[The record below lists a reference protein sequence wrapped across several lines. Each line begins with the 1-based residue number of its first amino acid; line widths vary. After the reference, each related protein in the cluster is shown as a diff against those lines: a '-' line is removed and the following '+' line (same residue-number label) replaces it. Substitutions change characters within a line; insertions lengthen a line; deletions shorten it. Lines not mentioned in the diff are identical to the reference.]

1 MKTFRVLSR
10 RLPTCV
16 LLLVGVTGVVA
27 SSCKNN
33 TISSN
38 YNGSTSEA
46 GPVDTTPATTAS
58 PSATGTGSAPPSRC
72 TPGTKRCPGGAAGPV
87 LETCAQDGAW
97 VAENCPSAF
106 PLCKLDKC
114 VEECTPNATRC
125 DGDSTQK
132 CQSDRTWGAS
142 TPCPASDPICSGA
155 GTCGKT
161 CGAAG
166 DTRCAG
172 NTLETCDG
180 VRTWGS
186 PVACSGAT
194 PKCLKDSPA
203 KCGIVDCT
211 PPDESG
217 CLGTTRRTC
226 NPDSTWGAGTPCSGA
241 TPACLETPG
250 TPKSAACVEC
260 SSGGGCL
267 DARTPKTCV
276 GGAWTPSTPCSA
288 GSECKPATGTCGA
301 CTGSVGAAVW
311 TELLP
316 SGGPGPSRRMNA
328 RMAYDPVNEAMLLF
342 GGEPGVSGGSDYVV
356 IGDTWQ
362 LKDATWTE
370 VGLGGPRPSARTA
383 HAMTTDPIHNK
394 VYMFGG
400 NAASLGN
407 DELWSWNGAVW
418 TQLCTSAA
426 CGANRP
432 SARSHA
438 ALAYDTARDRLVLVG
453 GRTGSNAGGWT
464 DPEDTWEWDGAAWTR
479 ICGPGGAP
487 CGLGGA
493 SAWLNGAAYDPA
505 RKRVVFLISG
515 VTYEYDGIAW
525 TRPPSGFTA
534 PSFVSQAEALEFDP
548 VRGATV
554 AMGHYSPAGSPTTPF
569 HVWEWNGACWADT
582 NAMPVT
588 NGYYWETMAYDP
600 AHRRM
605 VRFGGQNGIPPS
617 QNVLY
622 NRVIVRSSL

>member
-1 MKTFRVLSR
+1 MKKLSPRV
-10 RLPTCV
+10 LPTCV
-16 LLLVGVTGVVA
+16 WLLAGATGIVA
-27 SSCKNN
+27 SSCKTN
-33 TISSN
+33 TISS
-38 YNGSTSEA
+38 YGGSTSEA

-288 GSECKPATGTCGA
+288 GSECKPATGTCGV
-301 CTGSVGAAVW
+301 CTGVAGANAWVQVGTIGGPPPGRSDSRLAFDPSDGSMILFGGRTGGSTVANDTWRLTGAVW
-311 TELLP
+311 TGLNPATKP
-316 SGGPGPSRRMNA
+316 S
-328 RMAYDPVNEAMLLF
+328 
-342 GGEPGVSGGSDYVV
+342 
-356 IGDTWQ
+356 
-362 LKDATWTE
+362 
-370 VGLGGPRPSARTA
+370 PRSN
-383 HAMTTDPIHNK
+383 HAMATNTTNGK

-400 NAASLGN
+400 ATLAGTTNN
-407 DELWSWNGAVW
+407 ELWEWNGATW
-418 TQLCTSAA
+418 TQRCVDAA
-426 CGANRP
+426 CSANRP
-432 SARSHA
+432 SPRTA
-438 ALAYDTARDRLVLVG
+438 AGLAYDSYRDRLVLVG
-453 GRTGSNAGGWT
+453 GLGAGNT
-464 DPEDTWEWDGAAWTR
+464 ADDTWEWDGAGWTQK
-479 ICGPGGAP
+479 CGGALASCGFAPMHEIFGGAVYDSLRKRTAFLITDATSGGAP
-487 CGLGGA
+487 SRL
-493 SAWLNGAAYDPA
+493 
-505 RKRVVFLISG
+505 
-515 VTYEYDGIAW
+515 YEYDGVGW
-525 TRPPSGFTA
+525 TLGSGNATPPFPGGSYGA
-534 PSFVSQAEALEFDP
+534 AMANVYDPLRRVLVSLGHPSEFDF
-548 VRGATV
+548 RI
-554 AMGHYSPAGSPTTPF
+554 
-569 HVWEWNGACWADT
+569 WEWNGACWSNTSPGSDSHGARGQATAWDPT
-582 NAMPVT
+582 NSRIVRMGGIENGVT
-588 NGYYWETMAYDP
+588 Y
-600 AHRRM
+600 H
-605 VRFGGQNGIPPS
+605 
-617 QNVLY
+617 NV
-622 NRVIVRSSL
+622 VWARSSL